1 MKNLPKIS
9 EAEYQVMEIIWNNF
23 PISTNEVINILSDKN
38 EWSPKTIQTLLSRL
52 VKKDALTYEKKS
64 RSFVYSPK
72 VKKEE
77 YINEKSKSFLKK
89 FYNGT
94 LKSMVLNFIEQNE
107 LDEDDINDLKD
118 ILDKKSNIKG
128 DDK

>member
-52 VKKDALTYEKKS
+52 VKKEALTYEKKS

-118 ILDKKSNIKG
+118 ILDKKINIKG
-128 DDK
+128 E

>member
-52 VKKDALTYEKKS
+52 VKKEALTYEKKS

-128 DDK
+128 E